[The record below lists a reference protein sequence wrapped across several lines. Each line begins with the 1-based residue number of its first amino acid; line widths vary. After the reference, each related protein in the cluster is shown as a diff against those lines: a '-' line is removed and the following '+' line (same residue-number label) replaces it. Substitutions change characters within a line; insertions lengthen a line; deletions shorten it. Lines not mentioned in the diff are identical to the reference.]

1 MISLVFIPLLC
12 SYFFYKN
19 DVFTVY
25 CSFSFSFIED
35 SVFVEK
41 NIPNI
46 RKYKDFNFNNSE
58 LSEQNKLR
66 ELQVSLRKLKK
77 DIDTINGIKIHFGK
91 KANYAV
97 FVEVL
102 DILTVEDMPIYCPY
116 RNDIWVL
123 VPPKPKPNK
132 YRKILPLMTCGYYE
146 ANKEYWFEMERKAER
161 EKKYFLFKK
170 YWILFLAYF
179 GIVILNI
186 FALIK
191 FNKRKR
197 IH

>member
-1 MISLVFIPLLC
+1 MISLVCIPLLC
-12 SYFFYKN
+12 VYFFYKN

-25 CSFSFSFIED
+25 CSFSFSFIEA

-41 NIPNI
+41 DIPNI
-46 RKYKDFNFNNSE
+46 RKYKDFSFDNSE
-58 LSEQNKLR
+58 LSEQNKLK

-132 YRKILPLMTCGYYE
+132 NRKIIPLMTCGYYE
-146 ANKEYWFEMERKAER
+146 ANKEYWLEMERKAER
-161 EKKYFLFKK
+161 EKQYFLFKK
-170 YWILFLAYF
+170 YWILFFGYF

-186 FALIK
+186 FTLIK
-191 FNKRKR
+191 FNKR
-197 IH
+197 